1 MLSLAG
7 TLQVISSL
15 ILCKCSLLSSEV
27 PKELTS
33 KTREVPKENLE
44 TLAKSKCAAA
54 PYRFNHAVLATLQNL
69 TFMFTLKDLPG
80 TKMRTFALDN
90 YFINETLR
98 IKLS

>member
-15 ILCKCSLLSSEV
+15 ILCNCSLLSLEV

-54 PYRFNHAVLATLQNL
+54 PYRLNHAVFSN
-69 TFMFTLKDLPG
+69 
-80 TKMRTFALDN
+80 FAKLN
-90 YFINETLR
+90 FHVYFER
-98 IKLS
+98 SP

>member
-7 TLQVISSL
+7 SLQVISSL
-15 ILCKCSLLSSEV
+15 ILCNCSLLSLEV

-54 PYRFNHAVLATLQNL
+54 PFRFNHAALATLLNV
-69 TFMFTLKDLPG
+69 TFMFTLKNLRS
-80 TKMRTFALDN
+80 TKMTTFALDK
-90 YFINETLR
+90 
-98 IKLS
+98 KLCQ